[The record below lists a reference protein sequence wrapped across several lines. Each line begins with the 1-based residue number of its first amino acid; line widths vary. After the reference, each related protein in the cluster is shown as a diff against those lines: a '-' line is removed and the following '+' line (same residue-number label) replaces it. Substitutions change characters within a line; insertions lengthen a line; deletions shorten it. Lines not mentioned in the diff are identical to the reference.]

1 MRRPLSQAR
10 EGMILLNVLV
20 IVAIAAA
27 AVAVMIAAQDIE
39 VQRTIRLRDA
49 SQAQAYSR
57 AGELSAVVALRRD
70 GVSAPTLD
78 AYSEPWAAIAQ
89 RPIAIPHGRFALAIV
104 DEQARFN
111 LNSLTSGDAVEA
123 SRFARIARE
132 LGVSQ
137 PGIVAIAGLI
147 AAVGPLQDESLL
159 STAGVDPADLERLRP
174 FVAFLPEDARLNLNT
189 ASPELLRLLLDDADA
204 VRRLMDLR
212 NSKRALT
219 EADLATLGLQ
229 NLGGLTSSHFAVV
242 TDVRVGDVEQR
253 VQSRLTRII
262 TPEQVEVSVSS
273 RRRIDAGSGV

>member
-1 MRRPLSQAR
+1 MRLGRRRAR

-70 GVSAPTLD
+70 GVAAPTLD

-89 RPIAIPHGRFALAIV
+89 RPISIPNGRFALSIV

-111 LNSLTSGDAVEA
+111 LNRLKSGDAIEA
-123 SRFARIARE
+123 SRFSRISRS

-137 PGIVAIAGLI
+137 PGVVAVAAVI
-147 AAVGPLQDESLL
+147 AAVGPLSDEGLL
-159 STAGVDPADLERLRP
+159 RTAGVNPADLDRLRP
-174 FVAFLPEDARLNLNT
+174 FVTFLPEDAGLNLNT
-189 ASPELLRLLLDDADA
+189 ASPELLTLLLEDAEV
-204 VRRLMDLR
+204 VRRLLDLR
-212 NSKRALT
+212 NSKGALD
-219 EADLATLGLQ
+219 EADLVTLGLQ
-229 NLGGLTSSHFAVV
+229 NVGGLTSSHFAVV
-242 TDVRVGDVEQR
+242 TDVRVGEVEQR
-253 VQSRLTRII
+253 VQSRLTRVLA
-262 TPEQVEVSVSS
+262 PEQVVVSVSS
-273 RRRIDAGSGV
+273 RRRIDAATGV

>member
-49 SQAQAYSR
+49 SQAQAYGR

-89 RPIAIPHGRFALAIV
+89 RPISIPNGRFALSIV
-104 DEQARFN
+104 DEQARYN
-111 LNSLTSGDAVEA
+111 LNRLKGGDAVEA
-123 SRFARIARE
+123 SRFTRIARA

-137 PGIVAIAGLI
+137 PGVVAVAAVI
-147 AAVGPLQDESLL
+147 AAVGPLSDEGLL
-159 STAGVDPADLERLRP
+159 RTAGVDPADLDRLRP
-174 FVAFLPEDARLNLNT
+174 FVTFLPEDAGLNLNT
-189 ASPELLRLLLDDADA
+189 ISPELLGFLLDDADA
-204 VRRLMDLR
+204 VRRLLDLR
-212 NSKRALT
+212 NSKGALT
-219 EADLATLGLQ
+219 EPDLAALGLQ

-253 VQSRLTRII
+253 VQSRLTRVLA
-262 TPEQVEVSVSS
+262 PEQVVVSVSS
-273 RRRIDAGSGV
+273 RRRIDAATGV